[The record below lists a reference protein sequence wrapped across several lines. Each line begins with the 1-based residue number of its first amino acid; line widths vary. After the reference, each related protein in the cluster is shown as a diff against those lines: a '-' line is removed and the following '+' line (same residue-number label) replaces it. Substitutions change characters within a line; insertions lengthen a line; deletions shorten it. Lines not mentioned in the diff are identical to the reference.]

1 MIRGIDLVKIYQ
13 SEGSEYQI
21 AALRGCDFQV
31 KEGEFVSLVGPSG
44 AGKTTLL
51 RILGG
56 IERPSSGQ
64 IYLDNESLANKSPSQ
79 LRSTRRNKIGFV
91 SQSAEQ
97 NLIRGLSVRKNLE
110 LAMRIKRLPREVI
123 RKRIRFLLHTLA
135 LDQLENRNV
144 AVLSGGEIVRTSVAA
159 ALAKEPKIVLADEPT
174 GNLDSA
180 MTIVIRKMFRE
191 ISRESGVAIIVATH
205 DLRFR
210 IEVDRSLTISDG
222 RLVRIEGEFPPTI
235 SPEEQTRFMAYVD
248 STGFIQIPPNI
259 RDHLGLKETVV
270 LELDSSREFA
280 ILRPSEKKRTAN
292 HYIQSLPPFSKPDL
306 SASLSGKRVTLA
318 ALAGVSMT
326 YGSGERKVDAL
337 RDINLNISQGEFVAI
352 VGPSG
357 SGKSTL
363 LHILAG
369 LEKPTSGEVTLSDQA
384 LTKSSNSSR
393 AALRAQKIGL
403 VVERANLHPSLS
415 VLDNIALPLLLLGQ
429 DPNRK
434 RAIEML
440 KACGMENRLD
450 SLPRQLSE
458 GEKQRVSVVA
468 ALIHRPSL
476 VILDEPTSHLESLL
490 GRRIIDLIL
499 REAERNNIAVV
510 LATHDLALLRSGFRI
525 VALDSGMKVTDQLV
539 DTEMHKRLIQ
549 EFYGMEIR

>member
-450 SLPRQLSE
+450 SLPHQLSE

>member
-306 SASLSGKRVTLA
+306 SASLRGKRVTLA

-326 YGSGERKVDAL
+326 
-337 RDINLNISQGEFVAI
+337 
-352 VGPSG
+352 
-357 SGKSTL
+357 
-363 LHILAG
+363 
-369 LEKPTSGEVTLSDQA
+369 
-384 LTKSSNSSR
+384 
-393 AALRAQKIGL
+393 
-403 VVERANLHPSLS
+403 
-415 VLDNIALPLLLLGQ
+415 
-429 DPNRK
+429 
-434 RAIEML
+434 
-440 KACGMENRLD
+440 
-450 SLPRQLSE
+450 
-458 GEKQRVSVVA
+458 
-468 ALIHRPSL
+468 
-476 VILDEPTSHLESLL
+476 
-490 GRRIIDLIL
+490 
-499 REAERNNIAVV
+499 
-510 LATHDLALLRSGFRI
+510 
-525 VALDSGMKVTDQLV
+525 
-539 DTEMHKRLIQ
+539 
-549 EFYGMEIR
+549 